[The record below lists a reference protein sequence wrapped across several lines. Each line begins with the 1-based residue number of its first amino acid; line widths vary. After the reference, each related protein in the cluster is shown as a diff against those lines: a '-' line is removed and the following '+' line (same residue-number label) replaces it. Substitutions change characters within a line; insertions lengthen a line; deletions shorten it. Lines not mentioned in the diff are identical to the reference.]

1 MLLLGGEDQT
11 SAINGPF
18 PWKGSILY
26 VMAGE
31 ADALGGLEHYISVGR
46 ERLRCGYTTGTC
58 AAAAARGAA
67 ERLLAGQFPPAV
79 RIDTP
84 AGIPVEVELLEGT
97 SGADWA
103 ACAVRKDGGDDPDA
117 THGALIFARVERS
130 EAPGVTIDGGPGV
143 GRVTKPGLDQPVG
156 AAAINRVPRQ
166 MIGRQ
171 VAQAMAEHRCGGG
184 LRVVISAP
192 EGERL
197 AQKTFNPRLGILG
210 GISILGTSGIV
221 RPMSEAALIDSLRLE
236 QDMLAADGA
245 TDIVVTPGNYGETF
259 AREVL
264 GLGLRRWC
272 TCSNYIGEAIDHAA
286 GLGFRSLL
294 LVGHVGKLCKVA
306 AGVMNTHSRVADGRR
321 EALCTHAALCGGDRA
336 TVEALYRAVTTDDAV
351 AVLDRAGLRAAVM
364 ASLTQALDEQLKRR
378 AGAGMDI
385 EAIFFSN
392 RYGIL
397 GRTAGAGKLSA
408 LHPISS

>member
-1 MLLLGGEDQT
+1 MSD
-11 SAINGPF
+11 F
-18 PWKGSILY
+18 
-26 VMAGE
+26 
-31 ADALGGLEHYISVGR
+31 EHYISVGR
-46 ERLRCGYTTGTC
+46 EKLRCGYTTGTC

-67 ERLLAGQFPPAV
+67 ELLLTGALPPVV

-84 AGIPVEVELLEGT
+84 AGIPVEAELLEAS
-97 SGADWA
+97 SGPDWA

-117 THGALIFARVERS
+117 THGTLIFARVERS
-130 EAPGVTIDGGPGV
+130 ATPGVTIDGGKGV

-156 AAAINRVPRQ
+156 AAAINHVPRQ
-166 MIGRQ
+166 MIGQQ
-171 VAQAMAEHRCGGG
+171 VAATMAAHSCDGG

-197 AQKTFNPRLGILG
+197 AQKTFNPRLGIVG

-236 QDMLAADGA
+236 QDMLSAAGA

-264 GLGLRRWC
+264 GLGLGRWC

-321 EALCTHAALCGGDRA
+321 ETLCTHAALCGGDRA
-336 TVEALYRAVTTDDAV
+336 TVEALYRTVTTDDAV
-351 AVLDRAGLRAAVM
+351 AVLDGAGLRAAVM
-364 ASLTQALDEQLKRR
+364 ASLTRALDEQLKRR
-378 AGAGMDI
+378 AGAEMAI

-397 GRTAGAGKLSA
+397 GRTAGADKLAA